1 MAATLTPSQIAIV
14 KSTAPVL
21 KVHGEAITTLFY
33 NNLLASTP
41 SLKNIFSITSQTTGR
56 QPRALAGAVLAYATY
71 IDDLPK
77 LQAAVELIAHK
88 HASLQVS
95 APQYDL
101 VGKYL
106 IEAIGAVLGD
116 AATPEIVDAWTA
128 AYGVLAGVFIKREGE
143 MYEVQRRN
151 GWVGWRK
158 FRVVQKVAETEHI
171 ASFYLEPVDGGLLP
185 AYLPGQYVSLQVFVP
200 ELGFLQSRQYSLSQ
214 APDPKGMRGYRVS
227 VKKEPGEVLDHPGMV
242 SNLLHA
248 KYAVGDEVE
257 LSHPQGEFFVD
268 PEEKGKEGVPAVL
281 ISAGVGATP
290 MMAILQSLTK
300 EDAKAKR
307 PVSWIQGAR
316 NSRSLPFADAVKEIA
331 RRRENVSANVFLTS
345 VNDEDK
351 AGVDYH
357 FGQTRID
364 LDKLDAEGDLF
375 LADNRAE
382 YFICG
387 PQPFMVQMHKAL
399 VDRGVAEERIKLEV
413 FETGGIGAA

>member
-1 MAATLTPSQIAIV
+1 MAATVTPSQIAIV

-41 SLKNIFSITSQTTGR
+41 ALKNIFSITSQTTGR

-143 MYEVQRRN
+143 MYEVQRRH

-158 FRVVQKVAETEHI
+158 FRVVQKVAEAEHI
-171 ASFYLEPVDGGLLP
+171 ASFHLEPVDGGLLP

-316 NSRSLPFADAVKEIA
+316 NSRSLPFSDAVKEIA

-364 LDKLDAEGDLF
+364 FHKLDAEGDLF
-375 LADNRAE
+375 LADKRAE

-399 VDRGVAEERIKLEV
+399 VDRGVAEERIRLEV